1 MEWEYNTK
9 KKYKEDT
16 MKLFKKVATTVLSL
30 AMAFSFGSCDL
41 LNGIG
46 GKKDPADS
54 STPSSSEVTGEG
66 AKYMEGIVNSVR
78 EANTISATISFAY
91 SYEEED
97 KTFGKEVYDPYFEE
111 TVLDDWN
118 DTCKQSANG
127 EVTLTIAKAGEAY
140 SLQMEGTV
148 SYYDMSYD
156 YDYESGNYEEQV
168 QIVDEATVP
177 LNIRIIGENA
187 YMVNPE
193 DNQWYK
199 TVIELEQDADE
210 SMGGVKNTVLSVIG
224 ELYAT
229 LMDGDLTEV
238 YNLLGPIFEQ
248 TLMIDIHN
256 QKYEF
261 SLDVAEYYNAAVQY
275 LTELD
280 YTQTVSAYINSLLVE
295 AGAETTLAEILNS
308 VAAKGTMTI
317 KEVYDQLNAVLKE
330 ETGKDINGIKNEIVA
345 KIDLNQFKG
354 SLDDASFAELQQI
367 YQMISD
373 FNIETELAPYMSMT
387 INDVVTMIYGADSE
401 SETPAAI
408 TLGMF
413 TEQILAMCDNTT
425 LESALTD
432 MTDGEY
438 FAALEQVQ
446 NFNLDELEETV
457 TIQFNGYKIT
467 GLSYSADVDFE
478 YADDTISQ
486 TADVSADVS
495 LTLSKE
501 TTTITAPEG
510 AIEMPDDEYEIM

>member
-1 MEWEYNTK
+1 
-9 KKYKEDT
+9 

-41 LNGIG
+41 LKGIG
-46 GKKDPADS
+46 VKKDPADS

-199 TVIELEQDADE
+199 TV
-210 SMGGVKNTVLSVIG
+210 SNWSKTRTSRW
-224 ELYAT
+224 
-229 LMDGDLTEV
+229 
-238 YNLLGPIFEQ
+238 
-248 TLMIDIHN
+248 
-256 QKYEF
+256 
-261 SLDVAEYYNAAVQY
+261 AA
-275 LTELD
+275 
-280 YTQTVSAYINSLLVE
+280 
-295 AGAETTLAEILNS
+295 
-308 VAAKGTMTI
+308 
-317 KEVYDQLNAVLKE
+317 
-330 ETGKDINGIKNEIVA
+330 
-345 KIDLNQFKG
+345 
-354 SLDDASFAELQQI
+354 
-367 YQMISD
+367 
-373 FNIETELAPYMSMT
+373 
-387 INDVVTMIYGADSE
+387 
-401 SETPAAI
+401 
-408 TLGMF
+408 
-413 TEQILAMCDNTT
+413 
-425 LESALTD
+425 
-432 MTDGEY
+432 
-438 FAALEQVQ
+438 
-446 NFNLDELEETV
+446 
-457 TIQFNGYKIT
+457 
-467 GLSYSADVDFE
+467 
-478 YADDTISQ
+478 
-486 TADVSADVS
+486 
-495 LTLSKE
+495 
-501 TTTITAPEG
+501 
-510 AIEMPDDEYEIM
+510 